1 MRPNDAELQI
11 SRASSRTL
19 TWCELSEKQLR
30 RRVPEPLENGKPRSG
45 LSAAARNLKSN
56 EGLGD
61 YGRAAQETAKL
72 SSSIWKRATCPSTM
86 VKVIAKGDSTI
97 FPVAFS
103 PREATA
109 NAA

>member
-1 MRPNDAELQI
+1 MQKCKYPRPLHEHL
-11 SRASSRTL
+11 RGASSQKNNHAGACL
-19 TWCELSEKQLR
+19 T
-30 RRVPEPLENGKPRSG
+30 PLENGKPRSG

-72 SSSIWKRATCPSTM
+72 ASSIWKRATCPSTM